1 MNKMLGAAL
10 AGVILASAGLAVAQS
25 TPPAQPTIPQS
36 SADLKVLQEL
46 KAELAEMGA
55 TPQQDIPTMVRA
67 RQAMMQAM
75 DNNLIVLER
84 QGDKP
89 DYLSV
94 LVTGSD
100 LSAMLTA
107 QTFMFPPAS
116 NPADHPEIES
126 VAKPEVWSDHENFL
140 AQLVAV
146 REMAEKMSN
155 AASVDGMAKLTKDV
169 RAACQACHVA
179 YLKN

>member
-1 MNKMLGAAL
+1 MKKMLGGAL
-10 AGVILASAGLAVAQS
+10 AGAILASAGLAIAQS
-25 TPPAQPTIPQS
+25 TPPAPQTMPKS
-36 SADLKVLQEL
+36 STDLKVLDEL

-55 TPQQDIPTMVRA
+55 SPQQDIPTMVRT

-107 QTFMFPPAS
+107 QIFLFPPAS
-116 NPADHPEIES
+116 NPAVHPEIES
-126 VAKPEVWSDHENFL
+126 VAKPEVWSDHDNFL
-140 AQLVAV
+140 AQLVSL
-146 REMAEKMSN
+146 REMADKMSN
-155 AASVDGMAKLTKDV
+155 AASVDGMAQLTNDV
-169 RAACQACHVA
+169 RAACQACHVT